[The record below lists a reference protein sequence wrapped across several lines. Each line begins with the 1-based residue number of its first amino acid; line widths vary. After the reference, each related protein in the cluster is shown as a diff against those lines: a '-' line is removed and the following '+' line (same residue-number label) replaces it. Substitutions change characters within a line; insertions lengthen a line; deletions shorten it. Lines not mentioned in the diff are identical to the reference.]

1 MPGTVIG
8 KTLNFGYP
16 GQISRQGDEISRT
29 RPVKKGAA
37 NIPFGAAVEIGADGT
52 CTLLGAGAGTAA
64 AFAGVAMRRVKS
76 ALVYPDQNHGYY
88 AANENCDILERGAVM
103 VECVAGSPTV
113 GGAVHV
119 YKAAASGHKMGEF
132 AAAADAT
139 NTVQLTNAKW
149 ATGKD
154 ANNVAEVVI
163 VTRQGV

>member
-103 VECVAGSPTV
+103 VECVAGNPTV

-119 YKAAASGHKMGEF
+119 YKAAASGHTMGEF

>member
-37 NIPFGAAVEIGADGT
+37 NIPFGAAVEIGTDGT
-52 CTLLGAGAGTAA
+52 CTLLGAGSGTAA

-103 VECVAGSPTV
+103 VECVAGNPTV

-119 YKAAASGHKMGEF
+119 YKAAANGHKMGEF

>member
-1 MPGTVIG
+1 M
-8 KTLNFGYP
+8 
-16 GQISRQGDEISRT
+16 
-29 RPVKKGAA
+29 
-37 NIPFGAAVEIGADGT
+37 
-52 CTLLGAGAGTAA
+52 
-64 AFAGVAMRRVKS
+64 
-76 ALVYPDQNHGYY
+76 
-88 AANENCDILERGAVM
+88 
-103 VECVAGSPTV
+103 

>member
-103 VECVAGSPTV
+103 VECVAGNPTV

-119 YKAAASGHKMGEF
+119 YKTTANGHKMGEF

>member
-103 VECVAGSPTV
+103 VECVAGNPTV

>member
-1 MPGTVIG
+1 MPGTVVG

-52 CTLLGAGAGTAA
+52 CTLLGAGAGTAS

-88 AANENCDILERGAVM
+88 EANENCDILERGAVM
-103 VECVAGSPTV
+103 VECVAGNPTV

>member
-8 KTLNFGYP
+8 KNLNFGYP

-88 AANENCDILERGAVM
+88 EANENCDILERGAVM
-103 VECVAGSPTV
+103 VECVAGNPTV

-119 YKAAASGHKMGEF
+119 YKAAVSGHKMGEF